1 MGSYLEMSEREGQ
14 ELSAED
20 DSNETVVGITI
31 GGHHLIFILVLI
43 CLILL
48 LSITVTLVCC
58 LKSQWN
64 NSDQHNTNKRI
75 RKTSSNKS
83 VNISK
88 IHETKQT
95 QTLVPEKRTRV
106 QMGTGSMVQ
115 QQMRSSPR
123 RKKLFSQV

>member
-1 MGSYLEMSEREGQ
+1 MSEREGQ

-43 CLILL
+43 CLVLL

-64 NSDQHNTNKRI
+64 NSDQLNTNKRI

-95 QTLVPEKRTRV
+95 QTFVPEV
-106 QMGTGSMVQ
+106 
-115 QQMRSSPR
+115 
-123 RKKLFSQV
+123 RKYIIEQFQLCYFRKDPEFRWGQEAWFSNN

>member
-1 MGSYLEMSEREGQ
+1 MSEREGQ

-58 LKSQWN
+58 LKSEWN
-64 NSDQHNTNKRI
+64 NSDEHNTNKRI

-95 QTLVPEKRTRV
+95 QTLVPEVRRHIN
-106 QMGTGSMVQ
+106 Q
-115 QQMRSSPR
+115 QFQLCYF
-123 RKKLFSQV
+123 RKDPEFRWGQEAWFSNK

>member
-1 MGSYLEMSEREGQ
+1 MSEREGQ

-64 NSDQHNTNKRI
+64 NSDEHNTNKRI

-95 QTLVPEKRTRV
+95 QTLVPEV
-106 QMGTGSMVQ
+106 
-115 QQMRSSPR
+115 
-123 RKKLFSQV
+123 KKHIIEQF

>member
-1 MGSYLEMSEREGQ
+1 MSEREGQ

-58 LKSQWN
+58 LKSEWN
-64 NSDQHNTNKRI
+64 NSDEHNTNKRI

-83 VNISK
+83 VHISK

-95 QTLVPEKRTRV
+95 QTSVPEVWKHIN
-106 QMGTGSMVQ
+106 Q
-115 QQMRSSPR
+115 QFQLCYF
-123 RKKLFSQV
+123 RKDPEFRWGQEAWFSNK